1 MSSKHLLPPGTKVTT
16 KDKLLYALS
25 MGGIIPAYVLFASLM
40 MYYYTDAVGIAPGT
54 VGTMM
59 LIAAIWDGINDPLM
73 GMLID
78 HTRTR
83 WGKCKPYIV
92 AGSIAICVFIIL
104 CLNIPE
110 IGDTGK
116 IVYMYVTYIGMGM
129 AFTCA
134 NMAISIQL
142 TRFTR
147 NQTEVASLNAWAY
160 FANSFS
166 GMIIAA
172 SVMTMLTAFSGP
184 EGNLRLGY
192 GRMGWVFAGITLIT
206 VVAAALTK
214 ERDYF
219 AEEAEARGNKIP
231 FKDYLK
237 AVVTNK
243 PYLILI
249 AASAIVLICYM
260 FWMSVIVYYCNY
272 NLNDAS
278 RYSPITT
285 VINIACFIPIFVL
298 VPLTKRF
305 DKKHLYIA
313 SLVIVI
319 IGMGLR
325 YLTNDSTIFSIYLLI
340 LIAFLGYGL
349 WTILL
354 SPMLVDCASY
364 QRIKTGID
372 TSGVVLCSVTMVSKI
387 GTGISQSVLGSL
399 MEKYGYVEGA
409 TTQNEAVLSLFRH
422 CNITVMLVGAA
433 MSIII
438 ISFYKLKDK
447 ELAKMEAVVEAELE
461 AKTAAAE
468 EI

>member
-1 MSSKHLLPPGTKVTT
+1 MKNTHLLPPGTKVTV

-59 LIAAIWDGINDPLM
+59 LIAAIWDGINDPIM
-73 GMLID
+73 GIIID
-78 HTRTR
+78 HTHSR
-83 WGKCKPYIV
+83 WGKCKPFIV
-92 AGSIAICVFIIL
+92 AGSAAICVFIVL
-104 CLNIPE
+104 ALNIPE

-116 IVYMYVTYIGMGM
+116 VAYMYVTYIGMGM

-134 NMAISIQL
+134 NMGINIQL

-147 NQTEVASLNAWAY
+147 NQNEVASLNAWAY
-160 FANSFS
+160 FANSCS

-172 SVMTMLTAFSGP
+172 TVMTMLTAFSGS

-192 GRMGWVFAGITLIT
+192 GRMGWVFAGITLIA
-206 VVAAALTK
+206 VIAAAFGK
-214 ERDYF
+214 ERNYY
-219 AEEAEARGNKIP
+219 AEDAQSQGKKIP
-231 FKDYLK
+231 FKSYLK

-249 AASAIVLICYM
+249 VSSAIVLVCYM
-260 FWMSVIVYYCNY
+260 FWMSVIVYYCTY
-272 NLNDAS
+272 NLNNAEI
-278 RYSPITT
+278 YSPVTT
-285 VINIACFIPIFVL
+285 IVNIACAVPIFAL
-298 VPLTKRF
+298 VALTKKF

-313 SLVIVI
+313 SLLVVI

-325 YLTNDSTIFSIYLLI
+325 YLTNDSTMISLYI
-340 LIAFLGYGL
+340 LIAVAFLGYGL
-349 WTILL
+349 WTILV

-364 QRIKTGID
+364 QRIRTGID

-387 GTGISQSVLGSL
+387 GTGLSQSILGSL
-399 MEKYGYVEGA
+399 MERYGYVEDA
-409 TTQNEAVLSLFRH
+409 AVQNDAILSLFKH
-422 CNITVMLVGAA
+422 CNITVMLVGAIV
-433 MSIII
+433 SIII

-447 ELAKMEAVVEAELE
+447 ELAKMEAAVEAELE
-461 AKTAAAE
+461 EKTMKE
-468 EI
+468 QI

>member
-1 MSSKHLLPPGTKVTT
+1 MNSKYLLPPGTKVTV

-25 MGGIIPAYVLFASLM
+25 MGGVVPAYVLFASLM

-59 LIAAIWDGINDPLM
+59 LIAAIWDGINDPIM
-73 GMLID
+73 GMIVD

-83 WGKCKPYIV
+83 WGKCKPFTV

-104 CLNIPE
+104 AMNIPE

-116 IVYMYVTYIGMGM
+116 IIYMYVTYIGMGM
-129 AFTCA
+129 SFTCA
-134 NMAISIQL
+134 NMAINIQL

-172 SVMTMLTAFSGP
+172 FVMTMLTTFSGP

-192 GRMGWVFAGITLIT
+192 SRMGWVFAGITLIA
-206 VVAAALTK
+206 VVAAALAK

-219 AEEAEARGNKIP
+219 SEEAETRGEKVS
-231 FKDYLK
+231 FKAYLK
-237 AVVTNK
+237 AVATNK

-249 AASAIVLICYM
+249 AASAIVMICYM
-260 FWMSVIVYYCNY
+260 FWMSVILYYCTY
-272 NLNDAS
+272 NLNKAS
-278 RYSPITT
+278 LYSPITT
-285 VINIACFIPIFVL
+285 IVNIACCIPIFAL
-298 VPLTKRF
+298 VALTKKF

-313 SLVIVI
+313 SLVIVV

-325 YLTNDSTIFSIYLLI
+325 YLTNDSTAFSIYLLI

-349 WTILL
+349 WTILV

-387 GTGISQSVLGSL
+387 GTGISQSVPGSL

-409 TTQNEAVLSLFRH
+409 ATQNEAVLSLFKH
-422 CNITVMLVGAA
+422 CNITVMLVGAI

-438 ISFYKLKDK
+438 ISFYRLKDK
-447 ELAKMEAVVEAELE
+447 ELAKMEAAAEAELE